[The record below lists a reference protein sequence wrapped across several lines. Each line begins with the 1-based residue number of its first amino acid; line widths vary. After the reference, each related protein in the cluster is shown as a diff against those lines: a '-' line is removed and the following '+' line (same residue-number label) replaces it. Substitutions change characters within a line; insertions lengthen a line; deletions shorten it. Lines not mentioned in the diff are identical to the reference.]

1 MKKITAL
8 FFSVLMIFA
17 LTSCEKMDPD
27 YGASD
32 LASTPEVVE
41 EEKKYEDV
49 EIPSIKSDDEVMPK
63 YFDISLYD
71 EENYSDIYLGKK
83 FEFKIN
89 YSGSEMEV
97 PSSYKK
103 MLKNGW
109 SVVAEEGYDKDS
121 QLMAGKSLK
130 VNFINQYKKQ
140 IVAVFYNATD
150 SSVSLKNCP
159 IVKFIV
165 PENIMDNTESVY
177 GQFFVNGI
185 SNESAITD
193 IIEYLGAPS
202 HFYNEGEGKY
212 YLDYFVTEKDKRSGI
227 TVYIDV
233 NDDTV
238 DAIEFSMY

>member
-1 MKKITAL
+1 MKKIMAFVFAAML
-8 FFSVLMIFA
+8 IFA

-32 LASTPEVVE
+32 LSSTAEKVE
-41 EEKKYEDV
+41 EVNKYEDV
-49 EIPSIKSDDEVMPK
+49 EIPAIKSDDEVMPT

-71 EENYSDIYLGKK
+71 EENYSKVYLGKK
-83 FEFKIN
+83 FDFKVS
-89 YSGSEMEV
+89 YSGSEITV

-109 SVVAEEGYDKDS
+109 SVVESEEYDKDS

-130 VNFINQYKKQ
+130 VNFINEYKKQ
-140 IVAVFYNATD
+140 ITAVFYNSA
-150 SSVSLKNCP
+150 SSSAALKNCP
-159 IVKFIV
+159 IVKFII
-165 PENIMDNTESVY
+165 PENVMNNPDSVY
-177 GQFFVNGI
+177 GQFFVNGV

-202 HFYNEGEGKY
+202 HFYHEGDGKY
-212 YLDYFVTEKDKRSGI
+212 YLDYFISEKDKRCGI

-233 NDDTV
+233 NNDNV

>member
-1 MKKITAL
+1 MKKIMA
-8 FFSVLMIFA
+8 FAFVVLLIFA
-17 LTSCEKMDPD
+17 LASCEKMDPD
-27 YGASD
+27 YGASN
-32 LASTPEVVE
+32 ASSTAEKAE

-49 EIPSIKSDDEVMPK
+49 EIPAIKSDDEVMPT

-83 FEFKIN
+83 FEYNIS
-89 YSGSEMEV
+89 YSGSEIEV

-109 SVVAEEGYDKDS
+109 SVVESEEYNKDS
-121 QLMAGKSLK
+121 QLLAGKSLK
-130 VNFINQYKKQ
+130 VNFVNEYKKQ
-140 IVAVFYNATD
+140 IVAVFHNSTN
-150 SSVSLKNCP
+150 SSAALKNCP
-159 IVKFIV
+159 IAKFII
-165 PENIMDNTESVY
+165 PENVMNNPDSVY
-177 GQFFVNGI
+177 GQFFVNGV

-202 HFYNEGEGKY
+202 HFYNEGDGKY
-212 YLDYFVTEKDKRSGI
+212 YLDYFISEKDKRCGI

-233 NDDTV
+233 NNDTV